1 MLLGKLDLIARYHVV
16 NQVASGCIFSHY
28 EDRFIFLEVVED
40 AKHVLAL
47 LAFEL
52 SLEFWDR
59 VIRFFPVIVLTF
71 YLFDDNFLPEGFML
85 S

>member
-28 EDRFIFLEVVED
+28 EVRFIFLEVVED

-52 SLEFWDR
+52 SLEF
-59 VIRFFPVIVLTF
+59 
-71 YLFDDNFLPEGFML
+71 
-85 S
+85 